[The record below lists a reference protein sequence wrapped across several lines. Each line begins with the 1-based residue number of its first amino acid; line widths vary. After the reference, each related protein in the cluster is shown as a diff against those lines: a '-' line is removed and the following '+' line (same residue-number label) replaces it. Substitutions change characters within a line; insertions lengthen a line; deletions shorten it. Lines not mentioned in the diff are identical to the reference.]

1 MNINNKKPD
10 YPPFQDWEWRSYD
23 GKEKVDIR
31 SFMESKKNCQFFV
44 GTDSQNYRKNKR
56 CCVFTTVIIAYTLG
70 KGGSIILHSDKMP
83 YMEHLRQRLLLEAMR
98 SLETAW
104 FIDSVVK
111 KNSVVTIHLDVN
123 GNLRYKSAQY
133 KDELVGMIMA
143 QGYKCI
149 HKPNA
154 WAASSV
160 ADAKT

>member
-1 MNINNKKPD
+1 MKISQNMD
-10 YPPFQDWEWRSYD
+10 YPLFATWTWKSYD
-23 GKEKVDIR
+23 GKTSVNIR
-31 SFMESKKNCQFFV
+31 DFMDSKKDSQFFV

-56 CCVFTTVIIAYTLG
+56 CCIFTTVLIAYNMG
-70 KGGSIILHSDKMP
+70 KGGSIIVHSDKTN

-104 FIDSVVK
+104 YIDSIVK

-133 KDELVGMIMA
+133 KDELVGMVMA

-160 ADAKT
+160 ADTKT